1 MKQHEKLASE
11 ESKTLK
17 NEEFTSKNDGI
28 KPLDLKS
35 CIRRRSKTLIKPSN
49 NNAENLEKISNF
61 DEKNTDKNEE
71 AGEYYGKR
79 PLQMNYMSLDA
90 KEKKILEFLD
100 NERVEWG
107 DPAEKTYAYYNN
119 MKKKLIMS
127 KKNFSVGTEKNYK
140 NSEELDL
147 SASPLM
153 MRRKYK
159 ANTLTYVGNTTL
171 LKETFSVEGL
181 TKSENQEM
189 KKLSPT
195 KFKLHEIKNG

>member
-1 MKQHEKLASE
+1 MKKHEKLSAE

-17 NEEFTSKNDGI
+17 HEDSNNKTDGN
-28 KPLDLKS
+28 KALNLKS

-49 NNAENLEKISNF
+49 IAENVEKFDNF
-61 DEKNTDKNEE
+61 DEKPPENNEE

-79 PLQMNYMSLDA
+79 PLQMNYTSLDA
-90 KEKKILEFLD
+90 REKKILEFLD

-127 KKNFSVGTEKNYK
+127 KKNFSTGAEKTYK

-147 SASPLM
+147 SASPLL

-159 ANTLTYVGNTTL
+159 ANTLTYVGNSTL

>member
-119 MKKKLIMS
+119 MKKKLIIFWFVLCIEIIIIRHAH
-127 KKNFSVGTEKNYK
+127 NIFSSSDIYALFHMAVVHNI
-140 NSEELDL
+140 
-147 SASPLM
+147 
-153 MRRKYK
+153 
-159 ANTLTYVGNTTL
+159 
-171 LKETFSVEGL
+171 
-181 TKSENQEM
+181 
-189 KKLSPT
+189 
-195 KFKLHEIKNG
+195 LHRYD